1 MRPAAAPTVREP
13 WFRERPEFT
22 IALSVLLFLSIFV
35 LRVLVG
41 DLSDGYS
48 QLFALP
54 VALLATAFGRRW
66 GFLSAVVAELLVLAW
81 VLIDD
86 VPITVSG
93 WVSRIVPMVLLG
105 LLVGDAS
112 DRLRRTEEEKLELA
126 AAARM
131 HREAIEINDSL
142 IQGMAAAKWAL
153 ESGRTES
160 GLAALDETIVQGHNL
175 VSALIRDAGL
185 GSDSSAAP
193 PN

>member
-1 MRPAAAPTVREP
+1 
-13 WFRERPEFT
+13 
-22 IALSVLLFLSIFV
+22 
-35 LRVLVG
+35 
-41 DLSDGYS
+41 
-48 QLFALP
+48 
-54 VALLATAFGRRW
+54 
-66 GFLSAVVAELLVLAW
+66 VVAELLVLVW

-86 VPITVSG
+86 VPMTATG
-93 WVSRIVPMVLLG
+93 WLSRIVPMVLLG

-112 DRLRRTEEEKLELA
+112 DRLRRAEREKLELA

-175 VSALIRDAGL
+175 VSGLIREAGL
-185 GSDSSAAP
+185 GSNSASAP
-193 PN
+193 QN

>member
-1 MRPAAAPTVREP
+1 MRPASTRPVREP

-22 IALSVLLFLSIFV
+22 IALSVFLFLSIFV
-35 LRVLVG
+35 LRLLAG
-41 DLSDGYS
+41 DITDGYT

-66 GFLSAVVAELLVLAW
+66 GFVSAVAAELLVLAW
-81 VLIDD
+81 VLINDE
-86 VPITVSG
+86 PMSPSG

-112 DRLRRTEEEKLELA
+112 DRLRRVEREKLELA

-153 ESGRTES
+153 EAGRTES

-175 VSALIRDAGL
+175 VSGLIRDAGL
-185 GSDSSAAP
+185 GAKSRALP